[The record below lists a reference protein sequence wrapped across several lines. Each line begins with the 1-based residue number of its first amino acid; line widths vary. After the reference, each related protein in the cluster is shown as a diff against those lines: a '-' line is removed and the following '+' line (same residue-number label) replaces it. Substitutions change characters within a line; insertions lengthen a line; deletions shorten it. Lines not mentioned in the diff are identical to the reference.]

1 MSQCCGSPASV
12 TMLVRMQWCRC
23 LEIGKH
29 SWRVLCTAAGSGL
42 TVRTKMGPAAQ
53 PQVASPVVP
62 VSTPNQ
68 ALGYGPMPSAP
79 LSAASRTPLHMQ
91 SFVAALQQPEP
102 VPQPAVPPVSQLALL
117 PGQAS
122 HQVTTG
128 AIALRH
134 SQVTSEAPAAPQ
146 PDAPVAQASEQTA
159 ATSSGASAVL

>member
-1 MSQCCGSPASV
+1 
-12 TMLVRMQWCRC
+12 MQWCWC
-23 LEIGKH
+23 LEISKH
-29 SWRVLCTAAGSGL
+29 SWRVLRTAAGSGL

-102 VPQPAVPPVSQLALL
+102 VPQPAALPVSQ
-117 PGQAS
+117 PAS

-146 PDAPVAQASEQTA
+146 PDARVAQASEQTA
-159 ATSSGASAVL
+159 APSSGASSVL